1 MRRARRL
8 GDYPHLGETTECQ
21 TLAADM
27 DRTYTQPWRNAG
39 YPQSGPMF
47 EAHKAGLQRVRDC
60 NLRSQGLPPSPLPP
74 LGTEETAL
82 ASRGQTPPPAD
93 TSLAPDSNRNILI
106 AGAVIG
112 GVGLLLTGLYLTGF
126 IAV

>member
-1 MRRARRL
+1 MKRLRYL

-27 DRTYTQPWRNAG
+27 DRTYSQPWRNAG
-39 YPQSGPMF
+39 YPQSGALF

-60 NLRSQGLPPSPLPP
+60 NLRSQGLPSSPLPP
-74 LGTEETAL
+74 LGTEETAA

-93 TSLAPDSNRNILI
+93 TNLAPSSNKKLLI
-106 AGAVIG
+106 AGVALG
-112 GVGLLLTGLYLTGF
+112 GASILVAGLYLTG
-126 IAV
+126 IIRI